1 MTSQLG
7 MTLPVLQV
15 VMKTELTISVKTL
28 GALSSATAGLGLAV
42 QCVQGHRLWLWT
54 DTDHVT
60 AGK

>member
-15 VMKTELTISVKTL
+15 VMKTELTMSVKTL
-28 GALSSATAGLGLAV
+28 VHSQVLRQGWGWLCSVYKDTASGSGQTL
-42 QCVQGHRLWLWT
+42 
-54 DTDHVT
+54 T